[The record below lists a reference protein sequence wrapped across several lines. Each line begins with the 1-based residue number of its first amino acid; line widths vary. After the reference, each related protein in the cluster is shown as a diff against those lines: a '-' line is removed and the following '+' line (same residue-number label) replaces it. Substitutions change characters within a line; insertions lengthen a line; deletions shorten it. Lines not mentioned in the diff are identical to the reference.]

1 MALDAREKL
10 THDPTAADHALIQE
24 LLKRLRVME
33 QLIRAVENE
42 LADDELDDE
51 QKLQNIGERVAGFV
65 DGR

>member
-10 THDPTAADHALIQE
+10 THDPIAADHALIQV

-33 QLIRAVENE
+33 QLIRTVEDE
-42 LADDELDDE
+42 LADEALDGE
-51 QKLQNIGERVAGFV
+51 QKLQNIGERVAAFL